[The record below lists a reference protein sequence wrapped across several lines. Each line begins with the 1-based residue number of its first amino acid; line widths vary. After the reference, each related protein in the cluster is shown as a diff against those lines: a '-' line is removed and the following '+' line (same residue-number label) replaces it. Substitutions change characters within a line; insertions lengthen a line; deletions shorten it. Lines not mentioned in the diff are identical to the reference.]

1 MGKKE
6 QKKKKG
12 AAVQDLLGFKAF
24 TDYGVSTNRWELLL
38 YEIRPTNLSVLSAAS
53 VENKI
58 REMTMLLSAI
68 PEIEIACID
77 SSECF
82 DENKA
87 YLSERAEQEKN
98 RKVRDLLKKDI
109 AFLDGIQLE
118 MATARQFLFIAK
130 CRGMNAQQVFHYAN
144 AVQKAIHEQGFE
156 VHRLEKSEIKRLL
169 ALYFDAS
176 LFGEQITDTEADP
189 FFDRKGSE
197 SKYDQQKN

>member
-24 TDYGVSTNRWELLL
+24 TEYGVLTNRGELLL

-98 RKVRDLLKKDI
+98 KKVRDLLQKDI

-118 MATARQFLFIAK
+118 MATARQFCCKVSRDECAAIVSLCECRAK
-130 CRGMNAQQVFHYAN
+130 
-144 AVQKAIHEQGFE
+144 
-156 VHRLEKSEIKRLL
+156 S
-169 ALYFDAS
+169 
-176 LFGEQITDTEADP
+176 DP
-189 FFDRKGSE
+189 
-197 SKYDQQKN
+197 

>member
-12 AAVQDLLGFKAF
+12 TSVQDLLGFRAF
-24 TDYGVSTNRWELLL
+24 TDYGVSTNRGELLL

-53 VENKI
+53 VENRI
-58 REMTMLLSAI
+58 REMTMMLSAV

-77 SSECF
+77 SNECF

-87 YLSERAEQEKN
+87 YLSECAEQEKN
-98 RKVRDLLKKDI
+98 KKVRDLLQKDI
-109 AFLDGIQLE
+109 AFLDCIQLE
-118 MATARQFLFIAK
+118 MATARQFLFVAR

-169 ALYFDAS
+169 ALYFDVS
-176 LFGEQITDTEADP
+176 LFGEQITDTESDP

-197 SKYDQQKN
+197 SKNDQQKN

>member
-24 TDYGVSTNRWELLL
+24 TDYGVSTNRGELLL
-38 YEIRPTNLSVLSAAS
+38 YEIRPTNLSVLSAAN

-68 PEIEIACID
+68 PEIEIACVD
-77 SSECF
+77 ANECF

-87 YLSERAEQEKN
+87 YLSERADQEKN
-98 RKVRDLLKKDI
+98 KKVRDLLQKDI
-109 AFLDGIQLE
+109 AFLDGVQLE
-118 MATARQFLFIAK
+118 MATARQFLFVAK
-130 CRGMNAQQVFHYAN
+130 CRGMNAQQVFHYASF
-144 AVQKAIHEQGFE
+144 VQKAIHEQGFE
-156 VHRLEKSEIKRLL
+156 VHRLEKGEIKRLL

-176 LFGEQITDTEADP
+176 LFGEQIPDNDNVFPGA
-189 FFDRKGSE
+189 
-197 SKYDQQKN
+197 

>member
-1 MGKKE
+1 MRNKE

-24 TDYGVSTNRWELLL
+24 TDYGVSTNRGELLL

-58 REMTMLLSAI
+58 REMTMLLAAI
-68 PEIEIACID
+68 PEIEIACVD

-98 RKVRDLLKKDI
+98 KKVRDLLQKDI
-109 AFLDGIQLE
+109 AFLDSIQLE
-118 MATARQFLFIAK
+118 MATARKFLFIAK
-130 CRGMNAQQVFHYAN
+130 CRGMNPQQVFHYAN

-176 LFGEQITDTEADP
+176 LFGEQIPDTET
-189 FFDRKGSE
+189 
-197 SKYDQQKN
+197 

>member
-24 TDYGVSTNRWELLL
+24 TDYGVLTNRGELLL

-68 PEIEIACID
+68 PEIEIACVD
-77 SSECF
+77 ANECF

-98 RKVRDLLKKDI
+98 KKVRDLLQKDI

-118 MATARQFLFIAK
+118 MATARQFLI
-130 CRGMNAQQVFHYAN
+130 
-144 AVQKAIHEQGFE
+144 AIHEQGFE

-176 LFGEQITDTEADP
+176 LFGELIPDTET
-189 FFDRKGSE
+189 
-197 SKYDQQKN
+197 

>member
-1 MGKKE
+1 MKNKE

-12 AAVQDLLGFKAF
+12 VAVQDLLGFKAF
-24 TDYGVSTNRWELLL
+24 TDYGVSTNRGELLL

-58 REMTMLLSAI
+58 REMTMLLAAI

-98 RKVRDLLKKDI
+98 KKVRDLLQKDI

-156 VHRLEKSEIKRLL
+156 VHRLEKGEIKRLL

-176 LFGEQITDTEADP
+176 LFGEQIPDNDNVCSGT
-189 FFDRKGSE
+189 
-197 SKYDQQKN
+197 

>member
-24 TDYGVSTNRWELLL
+24 TDYGASTNRGELLL

-53 VENKI
+53 VENRI
-58 REMTMLLSAI
+58 REMTMMLSAV

-77 SSECF
+77 SNECF

-87 YLSERAEQEKN
+87 YLSERAKQEKN
-98 RKVRDLLKKDI
+98 KKVRDLLQKDI

-118 MATARQFLFIAK
+118 MATARQFLFVAR

-169 ALYFDAS
+169 ALYFDVS
-176 LFGEQITDTEADP
+176 LFGEQITDTESDP

>member
-1 MGKKE
+1 MRNKE

-12 AAVQDLLGFKAF
+12 VAVQDLLGFKAF
-24 TDYGVSTNRWELLL
+24 TDYGVSTNRGELLL

-58 REMTMLLSAI
+58 REMTMLLAAI

-98 RKVRDLLKKDI
+98 KKVRELLQKDI
-109 AFLDGIQLE
+109 AFLDDIQLE

-156 VHRLEKSEIKRLL
+156 VHRLEKGEIKRLL

-176 LFGEQITDTEADP
+176 LFGEQIPDTETEP
-189 FFDRKGSE
+189 FFDRKGAE
-197 SKYDQQKN
+197 SK